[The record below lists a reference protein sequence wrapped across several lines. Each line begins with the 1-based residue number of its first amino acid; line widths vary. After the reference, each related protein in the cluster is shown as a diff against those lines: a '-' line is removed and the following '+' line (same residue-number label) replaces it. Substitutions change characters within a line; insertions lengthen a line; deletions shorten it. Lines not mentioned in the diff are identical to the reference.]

1 MIKENKTNQNKPT
14 KNFKKKLHILEDN
27 GSGVQVDD
35 IGQADTIKQH

>member
-1 MIKENKTNQNKPT
+1 MEIQKKNKKT